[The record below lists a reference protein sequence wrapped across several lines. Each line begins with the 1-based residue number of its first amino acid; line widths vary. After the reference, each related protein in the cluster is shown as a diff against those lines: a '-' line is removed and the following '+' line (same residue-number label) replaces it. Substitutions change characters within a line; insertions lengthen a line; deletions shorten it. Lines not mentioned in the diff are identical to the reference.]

1 MNHGVSLWLSRP
13 AEVVAPELLG
23 CILVRKIDGIEYRG
37 IIVETEAYAPGDP
50 ACHAYKKRSER
61 NAAMFGKAGFIYV
74 YLIYGIY
81 HCINLVTDLDGVP
94 SAVLIRALA
103 LDKIPP
109 WIDRNSVKNIKH
121 SDRLGAGPGKL
132 CRTLK
137 IDRSLNGTELKPQ
150 SDLWL
155 EIKVQDNNKRALEI
169 VQTTRIG
176 ISKGGDI
183 PWRWYVAG
191 HPAVSILHKNSINT
205 DDSI

>member
-1 MNHGVSLWLSRP
+1 MTDAISLWLSRP
-13 AEVVAPELLG
+13 AEVVAPDLLG
-23 CILVRKIDGIEYRG
+23 CNLVRKIDGIEYRG

-50 ACHAYKKRSER
+50 ACHAYKKRSDR
-61 NAAMFGKAGFIYV
+61 NAAMFGKAGLVYV

-81 HCINLVTDLDGVP
+81 HCINLVTDRDGVP

-109 WIDRNSVKNIKH
+109 WIDCSIKKNIKN

-137 IDRSLNGTELKPQ
+137 IDRTLNGMELIPQ

-155 EIKVQDNNKRALEI
+155 EIDGLKIDKNSVEI

-176 ISKGGDI
+176 ISKGVDI
-183 PWRWYVAG
+183 PWRWYIAN
-191 HPAVSILHKNSINT
+191 HPAVSVLQKNSLKT
-205 DDSI
+205 DDLV

>member
-1 MNHGVSLWLSRP
+1 MTKYEELGLWLSRP

-37 IIVETEAYAPGDP
+37 LIVETEAYAPDDP
-50 ACHAYKKRSER
+50 ACHAYRKRSDR
-61 NAAMFGKAGFIYV
+61 NAAMFGKAGSVYI

-81 HCINLVTDLDGVP
+81 HCLNIVTDQDGVG

-103 LDKIPP
+103 LDHIPP
-109 WIDRNSVKNIKH
+109 WIDQKKG
-121 SDRLGAGPGKL
+121 DRSGSGPGKL

-137 IDRSLNGTELKPQ
+137 IDRTLNGMPLIPQ

-155 EIKVQDNNKRALEI
+155 EIHQQSLEI

-176 ISKGGDI
+176 ISKGLDI
-183 PWRWYVAG
+183 PWRWYIAD
-191 HPAVSILHKNSINT
+191 HPQVSVFGAKKQKSTQI
-205 DDSI
+205 